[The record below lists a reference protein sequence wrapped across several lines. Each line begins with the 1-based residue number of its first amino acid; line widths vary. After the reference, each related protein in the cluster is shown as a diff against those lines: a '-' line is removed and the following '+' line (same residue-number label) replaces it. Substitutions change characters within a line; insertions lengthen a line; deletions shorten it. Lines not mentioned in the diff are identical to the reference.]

1 MKDFI
6 LIYKEPYHNWNQRY
20 FESITHLSNFIN
32 YMKIKEYFIYIKK
45 EKSDAYYS
53 KIYKRLKYL
62 EYENKKLREVIEF
75 NDFI

>member
-20 FESITHLSNFIN
+20 FDNITHLFNFIN
-32 YMKIKEYFIYIKK
+32 YMKVKEYFIYIKK

-53 KIYKRLKYL
+53 KIYKR
-62 EYENKKLREVIEF
+62 
-75 NDFI
+75 